1 MTGRRVAVTGI
12 GAVSPGGVG
21 ADALWELVVRPTD
34 APIAATVPGWD
45 PSRWFE
51 RRDLRRTDD
60 YVAYAVAAAAEAD
73 EAAGAPRPDPLR
85 RAVVLGNVFG
95 PSTAAEDAV
104 RTADTEG
111 AAAVPASVGLL
122 ASTSSAAATV
132 AQRLGARGPV
142 SVVAGACAAGTHAIG
157 QAAALVASGEV
168 DVAWA
173 GGTEAAIAPV
183 LQASYANL
191 RALSPTGWV
200 RPFDRRRDGFVF
212 GLGAAVLVL
221 EALDDAVARGATVLG
236 EVAGW
241 ANTNDAAHAVR
252 PSGDGA
258 VESMTLALERAD
270 VAPSAV
276 AHVNAHGTGTV
287 LNDAAEAAA
296 VARLCGPHRPPI
308 TSVKRVTGHGVG
320 AAGALEAVVALQSMA
335 SGVIPPSAI
344 DAEPDP
350 DVTASADVVW
360 GQPREW
366 DPGPVVSNSFGIG
379 GMNGTLVLLPPGW
392 R

>member
-1 MTGRRVAVTGI
+1 M

-21 ADALWELVVRPTD
+21 LDALWELVVRPTD
-34 APIAATVPGWD
+34 APITADVPGWD
-45 PSRWFE
+45 VGRWFDRRE
-51 RRDLRRTDD
+51 RRRTDD

-73 EAAGAPRPDPLR
+73 DAAGQPRPEPLR

-104 RTADTEG
+104 RTTDAEG
-111 AAAVPASVGLL
+111 PEAVPPSVGLL

-142 SVVAGACAAGTHAIG
+142 TVVAGACAAGTHALG

-173 GGTEAAIAPV
+173 GGTEAAVSPV
-183 LQASYANL
+183 LQSSYANL

-200 RPFDRRRDGFVF
+200 RPFDARRDGFVF

-221 EALDDAVARGATVLG
+221 EAFDEAVARGAPVLG

-241 ANTNDAAHAVR
+241 ANTNDAAHSVR

-258 VESMTLALERAD
+258 VECMALALDRASIN
-270 VAPSAV
+270 PSHI

-287 LNDAAEAAA
+287 ANDAAEAAA
-296 VARLCGPHRPPI
+296 VASVCGRHRPPI

-320 AAGALEAVVALQSMA
+320 AAGAIEAVVALQGMA
-335 SGVIPPSAI
+335 RSLLPPSGI
-344 DAEPDP
+344 DPRPAPEID
-350 DVTASADVVW
+350 ADVVW
-360 GQPREW
+360 GEPRPWE
-366 DPGPVVSNSFGIG
+366 PGPVISNSFGIG
-379 GMNGTLVLLPPGW
+379 GMNGSLVVLPPGW